1 MFITLQTLEGNKN
14 KTEKIRRQKFL
25 VQAFASNGCTVLGK
39 PFNISEHEDSFCE
52 GEKDLQT
59 TKPTNDQYLDYVENS
74 QNSIAEK
81 ENSQNMGKRYKETF
95 H

>member
-1 MFITLQTLEGNKN
+1 M
-14 KTEKIRRQKFL
+14 
-25 VQAFASNGCTVLGK
+25 
-39 PFNISEHEDSFCE
+39 

-81 ENSQNMGKRYKETF
+81 ENSQNMGKRYKETKKKTNKQKKTTF
-95 H
+95 NYHF